1 MTWEDV
7 ITFLPNEALPT
18 NMTTDSGERLPA
30 TLLTS
35 DEASR
40 LPSSRLGKRIGYDAS
55 GKWLVYGRDGVLVLW
70 DEMTDE
76 TKSIRTPIE
85 TLLDIVPTNQRL
97 IELFVQVNDGK
108 LTPVELPRRR
118 NVPSR
123 EDLVEW
129 LCAVMIGKLTFEN
142 VSDLAVDA
150 LERMEDM
157 PLDPRVMDGLRFL
170 NGIDLQVEPGVYMH
184 EKKELE
190 RWIDEL
196 QEWEV

>member
-7 ITFLPNEALPT
+7 ITFLPTEARPV
-18 NMTTDSGERLPA
+18 NMTTASGERLPA

-40 LPSSRLGKRIGYDAS
+40 LPSSRLGQRIGYDAS
-55 GKWLVYGRDGVLVLW
+55 GKWLVYGRDETLVLW

-85 TLLDIVPTNQRL
+85 TLLDTAPTNQRL
-97 IELFVQVNDGK
+97 IELFVQVNEGK

-123 EDLVEW
+123 EELVEW
-129 LCAVMIGKLTFEN
+129 LRAVRVGKLTFEN
-142 VSDLAVDA
+142 VSDLAADA
-150 LERMEDM
+150 LKRTEDM
-157 PLDPRVMDGLRFL
+157 HVDPRVMDELRFL
-170 NGIDLQVEPGVYMH
+170 NGIDLQVEPGVYLH
-184 EKKELE
+184 EKKELG

-196 QEWEV
+196 QEREA

>member
-7 ITFLPNEALPT
+7 ITFLPNEALPA

-97 IELFVQVNDGK
+97 IELFEQVNEET
-108 LTPVELPRRR
+108 LSPNELPRRR

-123 EDLVEW
+123 EELVEW
-129 LCAVMIGKLTFEN
+129 LCAVRIGKLTFEN
-142 VSDLAVDA
+142 VSDLAADA
-150 LERMEDM
+150 LERTEEMHV
-157 PLDPRVMDGLRFL
+157 DPRVMDGLRFL
-170 NGIDLQVEPGVYMH
+170 HGIDLQVEPGVYLH
-184 EKKELE
+184 EKKEFDK
-190 RWIDEL
+190 WI
-196 QEWEV
+196 QSF

>member
-7 ITFLPNEALPT
+7 ITFLPNEARPA

-97 IELFVQVNDGK
+97 IELFEQVNGGK
-108 LTPVELPRRR
+108 LGPDELPRLR
-118 NVPSR
+118 VPSR

-157 PLDPRVMDGLRFL
+157 HVDPRVMDGLRFL

-196 QEWEV
+196 QEREV